1 MKPLLYLALAV
12 GLVPVQTTVL
22 EHLSLAGIR
31 PDLCL
36 VAVSAIGLFGGITD
50 GVAMGLLLGLQQDLF
65 SAGEGWTN
73 AVAKAVIG
81 LAAGIAGHYLARAT
95 PVSAVPVL
103 AGLSIAS
110 GAAFLLAGAGR
121 HEELLPVAQAVLLP
135 QAAFDTVL
143 GIALYWVLAEKFLK
157 RDDSLV

>member
-1 MKPLLYLALAV
+1 MKPVLYLALAV

-22 EHLSLAGIR
+22 EHMSLAGIR

-36 VAVSAIGLFGGITD
+36 VAVSVIGLFGGMTD
-50 GVAMGLLLGLQQDLF
+50 GMAMGLLLGLQQDVF

-73 AVAKAVIG
+73 AVAKAAIG
-81 LAAGIAGHYLARAT
+81 LAAGAAGRYLARAT

-110 GAAFLLAGAGR
+110 GVAFLMAGAGQ

-143 GIALYWVLAEKFLK
+143 GIAAYWILQEKFFK
-157 RDDSLV
+157 KDDFLV